1 MVHLDYTKY
10 DYDTLNLSP
19 RICKM
24 KIKRRAF
31 LVLGSLLGLSPYLNA
46 QVINGFQ
53 KEFKEVE
60 KTLYAVQDHMFPEG
74 CPLPSAQAM
83 YMTQF
88 LYDTMQHHSFDKDI
102 KAFVIEGAKELQ
114 KREKGKFNTMSSK
127 EKEKALR
134 AYEETRYG
142 SSWLSRIMTLS
153 MEGMFSDPIYGSN
166 TKEAGWKALGSYG
179 SFPRPKTKYLE
190 S

>member
-1 MVHLDYTKY
+1 
-10 DYDTLNLSP
+10 
-19 RICKM
+19 M

-31 LVLGSLLGLSPYLNA
+31 LILGSLWGLSSYINA
-46 QVINGFQ
+46 QVTSSFQ
-53 KEFKEVE
+53 IEFKEVE
-60 KTLYAVQDHMFPEG
+60 KTLYAVQDHLFPEG
-74 CPLPSAQAM
+74 GHLPSAQAM
-83 YMTQF
+83 YVTKF
-88 LYDTMQHHSFDKDI
+88 LYDTMHHHSFDKDI

-114 KREKGKFNTMSSK
+114 KREKGKFNMMSSK

-166 TKEAGWKALGSYG
+166 TQEKGWKALGYYG

>member
-1 MVHLDYTKY
+1 
-10 DYDTLNLSP
+10 
-19 RICKM
+19 M

-31 LVLGSLLGLSPYLNA
+31 LILGSLWGLSPYLSA
-46 QVINGFQ
+46 KVTSGFQ

-74 CPLPSAQAM
+74 SHLPSAKAM
-83 YMTQF
+83 YVTQF
-88 LYDTMQHHSFDKDI
+88 LYDTMQHPSFDRDI

-114 KREKGKFNTMSSK
+114 SREKGKFNTMSNE

-166 TKEAGWKALGSYG
+166 IKEEGWKALGSYG
-179 SFPRPKTKYLE
+179 AFPRPTTKYLE